1 MECGD
6 KGAINPSHIRPN
18 LHFWL
23 KVRPWRAWAGSISFC
38 FVSSFR
44 RLSPVLTAL
53 FLLVFASSAS
63 GAPGD
68 LDPSFGNG
76 GNVKLLENNESF
88 AEGIAVQP
96 DNKVLV
102 AGYEKGNAVVLRL
115 LANAAP
121 DPSFGSGGKVTITVP
136 GGLSIL
142 NAVTVQPDGKIVAA
156 GQAQVAGN
164 FDFLIVRLMPDGSPD
179 PGFGGGDGIETVPV
193 GAEEDDARSVAVGPE
208 GRIVVTGEVDRPESV
223 NALGI
228 VVLKTDGTPDPSFGG
243 DGSLFKE
250 TGDGDDRGVQGA
262 LLAGGGVLV
271 GDSNNGGF
279 GDGFTLMKLLP
290 NGEYDLSF
298 GGGDGIAVTPI
309 PVAGV
314 EGEMGGGRITDFA
327 VLPDGRIIASGYG
340 ADYFAIPP
348 DSPSYHLKFAAVRWL
363 PNGELDPSFGEGG
376 IFSLRGGAELSASSV
391 ELAQGGGYLF
401 AGSYELTEADENS
414 AWVGRLKPDGSPDP
428 AFGTSGFVFRP
439 ESTTAGEYVED
450 AAVDSADRLLTVGS
464 AFDPNTEWTSVSRY
478 LGDPQP
484 APVVPINTPVAN
496 LPAHAKMKA
505 VPKKLALG
513 KLKGFSGTASD
524 PDGNGVQK
532 VQIALVK
539 RARGGVKAKASAGA
553 RLRCFA
559 LSAKQSFKR
568 TKAKK
573 NQCPQVWLT
582 AKGTAKWSFKLKGTL
597 PPGKYVVFARA
608 VDGKGL
614 AETSF
619 SRKLGNRYG
628 FRVVAS
634 R

>member
-1 MECGD
+1 MT
-6 KGAINPSHIRPN
+6 S
-18 LHFWL
+18 L
-23 KVRPWRAWAGSISFC
+23 
-38 FVSSFR
+38 R
-44 RLSPVLTAL
+44 RLFPALAAL
-53 FLLVFASSAS
+53 FLLVFSSSAS
-63 GAPGD
+63 AAPGD
-68 LDPSFGNG
+68 LDPSFGSG
-76 GNVKLLENNESF
+76 GTVRLLESNESF

-96 DNKVLV
+96 DSKVLV

-115 LANAAP
+115 QANGTP
-121 DPSFGSGGKVTITVP
+121 DPSFGSSGKVTITVP
-136 GGLSIL
+136 GGLSIV

-193 GAEEDDARSVAVGPE
+193 GAEEDDARSVAIGPD
-208 GRIVVTGEVDRPESV
+208 GRIIATGEAEKPGHE
-223 NALGI
+223 NALAV
-228 VVLKTDGTPDPSFGG
+228 VVLKPDGTPDSSFGG
-243 DGSLFKE
+243 DGSVIKQ
-250 TGDGDDRGVQGA
+250 TGGGDDRGVQGA
-262 LLAGGGVLV
+262 LLADGGVLV

-290 NGEYDLSF
+290 DGEYDPSF
-298 GGGDGIAVTPI
+298 GGGDGIAVAPI

-348 DSPSYHLKFAAVRWL
+348 ESATYHLKFAAVRWL
-363 PNGELDPSFGEGG
+363 ANGELDPSFGNGG
-376 IFSLRGGAELSASSV
+376 VFSLRMGNEFAASSV

-414 AWVGRLKPDGSPDP
+414 AWVGRLRPAGTPDP

-439 ESTTAGEYVED
+439 ESTTSGEYVEG
-450 AAVDSADRLLTVGS
+450 AAVDSADRLITVAA
-464 AFDPNTEWTSVSRY
+464 AFEGETSWTSITRY

-484 APVVPINTPVAN
+484 TPAVPISAPVAN
-496 LPAHAKMKA
+496 KPAHAKMKA
-505 VPKKLALG
+505 VPKKVALG

-539 RARGGVKAKASAGA
+539 RARGGVKAKASAAA

-559 LSAKQSFKR
+559 LSAKQRFKP
-568 TKAKK
+568 TKAKR

-582 AKGTAKWSFKLKGTL
+582 AKGTSKWSFKLKGTL
-597 PPGKYVVFARA
+597 PPGKYVVYARA
-608 VDGKGL
+608 VDGKGS
-614 AETSF
+614 AEASF

>member
-1 MECGD
+1 VT
-6 KGAINPSHIRPN
+6 S
-18 LHFWL
+18 L
-23 KVRPWRAWAGSISFC
+23 
-38 FVSSFR
+38 R
-44 RLSPVLTAL
+44 RFSPVLAAL

-63 GAPGD
+63 AAPGD
-68 LDPSFGNG
+68 LDPSFGSG
-76 GNVKLLENNESF
+76 GMVKLLESNESF

-96 DNKVLV
+96 DDKVLV

-115 LANAAP
+115 QANGSL

-136 GGLSIL
+136 GGLSVA
-142 NAVTVQPDGKIVAA
+142 NAVAVQPDGKIVAA

-164 FDFLIVRLMPDGSPD
+164 FDFLIARLMPDGSPD

-193 GAEEDDARSVAVGPE
+193 GAEEDDARSVAIGPE
-208 GRIVVTGEVDRPESV
+208 GRIVATGEVDRPKSV

-228 VVLKTDGTPDPSFGG
+228 VVLKPDGTPDPSFGG

-250 TGDGDDRGVQGA
+250 TGGGDDRGVQGV

-271 GDSNNGGF
+271 GDSNDGGF

-290 NGEYDLSF
+290 DGEYDPSF
-298 GGGDGIAVTPI
+298 GGGDGIAVAPI

-348 DSPSYHLKFAAVRWL
+348 ESATYHLKFAAVRWL
-363 PNGELDPSFGEGG
+363 ASGELDPSFGNGG
-376 IFSLRGGAELSASSV
+376 IFSLRMGYEFSASSV
-391 ELAQGGGYLF
+391 DLAQGGGYLF
-401 AGSYELTEADENS
+401 AGSYELTEADES
-414 AWVGRLKPDGSPDP
+414 AAWVGRLRADGTPDP

-439 ESTTAGEYVED
+439 ESTTAGEYVEG
-450 AAVDSADRLLTVGS
+450 AAVDSADRLITVGAAWAPES
-464 AFDPNTEWTSVSRY
+464 PQWTSVTRY

-484 APVVPINTPVAN
+484 VAVPISAPEAN
-496 LPAHAKMKA
+496 NKPARAKMKA
-505 VPKKLALG
+505 VRKKLALG

-559 LSAKQSFKR
+559 LGAKQSFKR

-582 AKGTAKWSFKLKGTL
+582 AKGTSKWSFKLKGVL

-608 VDGKGL
+608 IDGKGL

-619 SRKLGNRYG
+619 SRKLRNRYG